1 MTQYWLS
8 LYHNPITSETFL
20 TINRA
25 KDLENCSVQCC
36 KNYINQGRIQN
47 GPLFCFVPCTH
58 VTKINVSVILNNCLS
73 FANIQISKISS
84 HSFQIGMTSH
94 CVDCGLGDG
103 KINLLGR
110 WKWDALKSYTRP
122 VNLCNYRHNYQV
134 LSKLWSPFYCAL
146 NWIYVYFSVCLVRL
160 MVISL

>member
-134 LSKLWSPFYCAL
+134 LSKLWSPFYYAL